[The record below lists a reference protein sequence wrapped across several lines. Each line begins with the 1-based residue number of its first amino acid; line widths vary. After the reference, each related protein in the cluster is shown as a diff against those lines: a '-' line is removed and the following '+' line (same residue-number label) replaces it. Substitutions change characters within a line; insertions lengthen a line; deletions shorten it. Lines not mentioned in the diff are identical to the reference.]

1 MRMAY
6 HSGTFISL
14 SKIDLG
20 VRKPNFLFV
29 FRTSFANV
37 PIGIKDLS
45 FNGPLQIELKDLCGK
60 VPFVSAAISYFT
72 KPPKVDFRMTK
83 AAEFVNN
90 PMVSKNLK
98 NLVSDSMK
106 TQLLEP
112 QRMVIPM
119 AKSDASGNN
128 GVPYGVHIWKNIWG
142 WIRYSYSVNII
153 IIIWIKLLFCLI
165 IIFNFWIIVYK
176 YPMPKH
182 LLELNVIEAKDLV
195 NADSGPTQGKGM
207 KFIFID
213 SLISFIDWTNDWF

>member
-1 MRMAY
+1 MGSLLVWLNESFNPRNSPIS
-6 HSGTFISL
+6 SGDSPQAKRFVLILFFSL
-14 SKIDLG
+14 IPLTCLK
-20 VRKPNFLFV
+20 

-128 GVPYGVHIWKNIWG
+128 ILPY
-142 WIRYSYSVNII
+142 
-153 IIIWIKLLFCLI
+153 
-165 IIFNFWIIVYK
+165 
-176 YPMPKH
+176 
-182 LLELNVIEAKDLV
+182 
-195 NADSGPTQGKGM
+195 
-207 KFIFID
+207 
-213 SLISFIDWTNDWF
+213 

>member
-1 MRMAY
+1 
-6 HSGTFISL
+6 
-14 SKIDLG
+14 
-20 VRKPNFLFV
+20 
-29 FRTSFANV
+29 
-37 PIGIKDLS
+37 
-45 FNGPLQIELKDLCGK
+45 
-60 VPFVSAAISYFT
+60 
-72 KPPKVDFRMTK
+72 MTK

-119 AKSDASGNN
+119 AKSDASGND
-128 GVPYGVHIWKNIWG
+128 GVQYGVHIWNSIWG

-153 IIIWIKLLFCLI
+153 IIIWIKLLFCFI

-195 NADSGPTQGKGM
+195 NADSGPTQGKRDE
-207 KFIFID
+207 KHFHWFIHFH
-213 SLISFIDWTNDWF
+213 SLVLNSCVPYFTRNIGVTFGNFVPYCHISYDLYHESYLAAGVY

>member
-6 HSGTFISL
+6 HSDTFINQ

-20 VRKPNFLFV
+20 VRKPTFLFI

-83 AAEFVNN
+83 AVEFVNN

-119 AKSDASGNN
+119 AKSDASGSNN

-142 WIRYSYSVNII
+142 
-153 IIIWIKLLFCLI
+153 
-165 IIFNFWIIVYK
+165 
-176 YPMPKH
+176 
-182 LLELNVIEAKDLV
+182 
-195 NADSGPTQGKGM
+195 
-207 KFIFID
+207 
-213 SLISFIDWTNDWF
+213 